1 MTAQDSGDPTQTR
14 EPTQGDA
21 SGSPAT
27 VSLHDQSDIA
37 EILMSGQATA
47 TPSCSETHR
56 TIDQWLNQYSL
67 YHQNK
72 LNKKIHFICVP
83 LIVFSILGLLW
94 SIPVPT
100 QVAQWGPWFNT
111 ATAVA
116 ILSTIYYTRLSPS
129 LAIGMVS
136 MASISLFIL
145 SQIEQWTGLNA
156 WQWAVPLFILAWTG
170 QFIGHHI
177 EGKRPA
183 FASDLQFLLIGPLWI
198 LADLYRRIGILY

>member
-1 MTAQDSGDPTQTR
+1 
-14 EPTQGDA
+14 
-21 SGSPAT
+21 
-27 VSLHDQSDIA
+27 
-37 EILMSGQATA
+37 
-47 TPSCSETHR
+47 
-56 TIDQWLNQYSL
+56 
-67 YHQNK
+67 